1 MLPAPLLARV
11 RFLFFSSKY
20 TKPLIR
26 DYRNLNA
33 EDLDAIKGILESFF
47 QAFNLPQSLL
57 ATVLSSK
64 FTVLRAGDQKVAT
77 PIPPQ
82 EIPVE
87 E

>member
-1 MLPAPLLARV
+1 V
-11 RFLFFSSKY
+11 
-20 TKPLIR
+20 
-26 DYRNLNA
+26 
-33 EDLDAIKGILESFF
+33 LESFF
-47 QAFNLPQSLL
+47 QAFSLPRSLL
-57 ATVLSSK
+57 ESVLSSK